1 MYIDL
6 TFALAE
12 DGPTNS
18 FEVATKILAAEP
30 DIPNLRRPDQP
41 CPTA

>member
-1 MYIDL
+1 VYISL

-12 DGPTNS
+12 DGLTNS
-18 FEVATKILAAEP
+18 FEVATKILAVEP
-30 DIPNLRRPDQP
+30 DIPSLRRPDQP